1 MNRNLKT
8 RELVV
13 SESSLTVA
21 LATVA
26 RLDRDLSRA
35 LGHADLLAAHGH
47 DAAESLSE
55 ICHALKHA
63 VTNMRELRGELL
75 TFAGNLSE
83 QYLESALRERTA
95 AVVSQL
101 AELAR
106 AEPQTRPYRREL
118 YRGKFR
124 RLLDVSTYVLD
135 QLGIVNETWFRA
147 RRCTVTADF
156 TTQTQYREALVRAD
170 RAFVAIGDDA
180 DVQQFLCAGTWI
192 LSEPFRAA
200 CRVLA
205 TLLDVDVYADSRS
218 TASEHEN

>member
-1 MNRNLKT
+1 MNRSLKPK
-8 RELVV
+8 ELMV

-26 RLDRDLSRA
+26 RLDRDLTRA
-35 LGHADLLAAHGH
+35 RGHTDLLAAYGY
-47 DAAESLSE
+47 DAAKVLSE
-55 ICHALKHA
+55 IRHALEHA
-63 VTNMRELRGELL
+63 VTNMRELRVELL

-83 QYLESALRERTA
+83 EYLEGALRERTA

-106 AEPQTRPYRREL
+106 AESETGPYRREL
-118 YRGKFR
+118 YRGKFG

-147 RRCTVTADF
+147 RRGTPAGCV
-156 TTQTQYREALVRAD
+156 TTQTSYREALVRAD
-170 RAFVAIGDDA
+170 RAFVAIGDDT
-180 DVQQFLCAGTWI
+180 DVQQFLCAGAWI

-200 CRVLA
+200 CRVIA
-205 TLLDVDVYADSRS
+205 TLFDVDAYA
-218 TASEHEN
+218 ASPASGHEN